1 MVLVDFNLSDGN
13 FFVEIKIFGLDN
25 YKLLLGVYFF
35 CYGEFYLV
43 SWLFW
48 MLLCYDSCYV
58 LERFVWLV
66 CLSVYVVVWVMLW
79 FYFFYLFWFL
89 VILWICVVV
98 NMIIVLLR

>member
-43 SWLFW
+43 S
-48 MLLCYDSCYV
+48 
-58 LERFVWLV
+58 
-66 CLSVYVVVWVMLW
+66 
-79 FYFFYLFWFL
+79 
-89 VILWICVVV
+89 
-98 NMIIVLLR
+98 